1 MAKKTLVYISKQQY
15 TEREKKI
22 KNISYFLSL
31 SLSLSIII
39 TGNQKC
45 ISVSLIYWYYPI
57 KDHFFFALLVGYFQR
72 ERERVGG
79 RQESKEKPW
88 WLQIEK
94 WLHIALILLLLTT
107 TLRMLLLLLS
117 TRANSN
123 LYFTLFVNL
132 YIHVYVYAR
141 AFKVGS

>member
-1 MAKKTLVYISKQQY
+1 LV
-15 TEREKKI
+15 T
-22 KNISYFLSL
+22 F
-31 SLSLSIII
+31 
-39 TGNQKC
+39 
-45 ISVSLIYWYYPI
+45 
-57 KDHFFFALLVGYFQR
+57 R

-132 YIHVYVYAR
+132 YIHVYVYAH